1 MSGNVTTT
9 ASDLILGGLLQ
20 INAYSPGQTL
30 SNQVG
35 SQVLQILNDLVDS
48 LSTDQ
53 AFIYTQSENI
63 FQWTSGQYQYTIGN
77 PTASNT
83 FGATATAGSP
93 TLTAI
98 ANPSAITVAFGL
110 NSSGIQVGGTLSD
123 TQAYIPSGT
132 TIVSVDTVG
141 GTLTMSQNAIASGAT
156 SVSYTIP
163 GNFAIPRPLRVRNS
177 FTRVTTSAATGLDYF
192 IDVISFDRY
201 NEIGLKSV
209 PGPWPYVMAYQ
220 QTFPYGTLWVY
231 PNPQIEGAAY
241 IFTDLIL
248 SEFTSLTQ
256 QINLPQ
262 GYNRALKKLL
272 GLELCPMFGK
282 TPSPELILQAK
293 EAKNLIKSQND
304 SPVTTLR
311 YDSDLI
317 YSRHTDASWVITGGF
332 V

>member
-1 MSGNVTTT
+1 MSGNITTT
-9 ASDLILGGLLQ
+9 ASDIVLGGLLQ
-20 INAYSPGQTL
+20 INAFSPGQNL
-30 SNQVG
+30 SNEVG
-35 SQVLQILNDLVDS
+35 SSVMQVLNDLLDS
-48 LSTDQ
+48 LSTDE

-63 FQWTSGQYQYTIGN
+63 FQWTSGQYQYSIGN

-83 FGATATAGSP
+83 FAATATSGSP
-93 TLTAI
+93 TLTGI
-98 ANPSAITVAFGL
+98 VNPTAITVTYGL
-110 NSSGIQVGGTLSD
+110 NSSGIQVGGTVTD
-123 TQAYIPSGT
+123 TQGYIPSGT
-132 TIVSVDTVG
+132 TIVSVNTTL
-141 GTLTMSQNAIASGAT
+141 GTLTMSQNAISSGST

-163 GNFAIPRPLRVRNS
+163 GNFAISRPLRVRNS

-220 QTFPYGTLWVY
+220 QTYPYGTLWVY

-241 IFTDLIL
+241 LFTDLIL
-248 SEFTSLTQ
+248 NEFTTLNQSVS
-256 QINLPQ
+256 LPQ

-272 GLELCPMFGK
+272 ALELCPMFGK

-293 EAKNLIKSQND
+293 EAKNLIKAQND

-317 YSRHTDASWVITGGF
+317 YSRHTDASWIVTGGF